1 MKLKRRAPNPQSET
15 IIALIDVVFFLLV
28 FFMLIG
34 RMDATAPFDV
44 IPPQAQ
50 TGRDMPAGGLTL
62 AISEAGALALD
73 ATPITEAALS
83 SALAQH
89 LSKDPDLRLRINAH
103 KQAALR
109 HVLPWVAKAEALG
122 VMDIILVVTPERQN
136 EPLLDGPPSSRPIA
150 GEPAQ

>member
-1 MKLKRRAPNPQSET
+1 MKLKRRPANPQSET

-44 IPPQAQ
+44 SPPQAQ

-62 AISEAGALALD
+62 AISEAGAMALD
-73 ATPITEAALS
+73 AYPITATALS
-83 SALAQH
+83 SAIARRLA
-89 LSKDPDLRLRINAH
+89 KDPDLRLRINAH
-103 KQAALR
+103 KLAELR

-122 VMDIILVVTPERQN
+122 VTDIILVVTPERPNQ
-136 EPLLDGPPSSRPIA
+136 PLPV
-150 GEPAQ
+150 EPAQ